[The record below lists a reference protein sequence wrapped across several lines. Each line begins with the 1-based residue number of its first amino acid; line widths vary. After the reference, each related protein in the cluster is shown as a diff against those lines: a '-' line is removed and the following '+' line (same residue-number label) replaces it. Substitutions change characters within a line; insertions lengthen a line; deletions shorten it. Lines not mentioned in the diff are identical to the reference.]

1 MIQTKT
7 TTITTRTID
16 AGTDHPSTTTTATT
30 SGTTKTSTT
39 TKCTYGK
46 TDSLP
51 KFLKHAAIGTI
62 ALALSRIAL
71 YAPFSVQKTLI
82 AISDTPERE
91 DEEASNSPTCQ
102 ARLLQYFEKPLL
114 IKLTLYQLGHIA
126 VTALLN
132 KQKWVPFSQYKPL
145 EHAVVSASTFPL
157 YYILLD
163 QESRLAVRR
172 GRTLNTIQPENKDA
186 ENTLYWQGFALH
198 VLQSFLVHAIG
209 VKVTSM
215 LSNTDTLR
223 NVSDEGVVNT
233 DCSDARARGV
243 LIESVGMLI
252 GRLLCLPVE
261 ICAKQFLLRSKPKK
275 DSYVSVLAKSA
286 LLTIPQVATTLVE
299 YWVYRALNRLSN

>member
-16 AGTDHPSTTTTATT
+16 AGTDHPTTATT
-30 SGTTKTSTT
+30 TTGSTTK

-51 KFLKHAAIGTI
+51 KFLKHASIGTV

-91 DEEASNSPTCQ
+91 DEEASNAPTCQ
-102 ARLLQYFEKPLL
+102 ARLMQYFEKPLL
-114 IKLTLYQLGHIA
+114 IKLALYQLGHIA

-215 LSNTDTLR
+215 LSTNNTLS
-223 NVSDEGVVNT
+223 NVSDEAVVNT

-243 LIESVGMLI
+243 FVESVGILV
-252 GRLLCLPVE
+252 GRLLCLPIE

-286 LLTIPQVATTLVE
+286 LLTVPQVATTLVE
-299 YWVYRALNRLSN
+299 YWVYRTLNRLSL